1 MTAILAGV
9 AALLALGSLGIV
21 IAGATAVWR
30 FVRRPA
36 VTAGPCPPITVLKP
50 LCGGEPLLEQALAS
64 ICGQDYPAF
73 QVVFGVQDPHDPALH
88 AMRRVQERFPTCDI
102 AVVVNGT
109 LHGPNRKV
117 GNLINMLPAAR
128 HGTLVFSDSDLHVE
142 PDYLRRIAAALDV
155 PGTGLV
161 TTVCT
166 GLPTAPGWAARLG
179 ATGISHSFLPGA
191 LLSRAL
197 GREDCL
203 GTTMALTAD
212 TLAQVGG
219 LGTLV
224 HHLADD
230 NVLARRVHAL
240 GLYVGL
246 AGTVPMTAVPEVSL
260 RALWQ
265 HEMRWART
273 IRALEPALYAM
284 STLQFPLFWSAAA
297 MALSGGAGWSVT
309 LFAVAWAARAVAAQ
323 AVSLMLGGARPMAA
337 IPFALLPLRDVLS
350 VCQVAWSYGSG
361 RVVWRGHVM
370 QADNGRAS
378 ARV

>member
-1 MTAILAGV
+1 M
-9 AALLALGSLGIV
+9 
-21 IAGATAVWR
+21 
-30 FVRRPA
+30 
-36 VTAGPCPPITVLKP
+36 
-50 LCGGEPLLEQALAS
+50 
-64 ICGQDYPAF
+64 
-73 QVVFGVQDPHDPALH
+73 
-88 AMRRVQERFPTCDI
+88 
-102 AVVVNGT
+102 
-109 LHGPNRKV
+109 
-117 GNLINMLPAAR
+117 
-128 HGTLVFSDSDLHVE
+128 
-142 PDYLRRIAAALDV
+142 
-155 PGTGLV
+155 
-161 TTVCT
+161 
-166 GLPTAPGWAARLG
+166 G

-219 LGTLV
+219 LATLV

-230 NVLARRVHAL
+230 NVLAQRVHAL

-246 AGTVPMTAVPEVSL
+246 ADTVPMTAVPEVSL

-273 IRALEPALYAM
+273 IRALEPALFAT

-297 MALSGGAGWSVT
+297 MVLSGGAGWSVT

-337 IPFALLPLRDVLS
+337 IPFALLPVRDMLS
-350 VCQVAWSYGSG
+350 VSQVAWSYGSS

-378 ARV
+378 ARA